1 MEIKLVLLHCTSHL
15 TDRQRECGTLSLV
28 SHWRIAVL
36 RFDVELPFTD
46 PSNQQIVNDVIK
58 KASAI
63 ASLHNKEFAKSQDP
77 GTLISDHAL
86 EVEGKRILSQRYH
99 NDKRDVRK
107 NKNRSG
113 CFAFEHIYTPHTSIL
128 IS

>member
-1 MEIKLVLLHCTSHL
+1 M
-15 TDRQRECGTLSLV
+15 
-28 SHWRIAVL
+28 
-36 RFDVELPFTD
+36 PFTD
-46 PSNQQIVNDVIK
+46 PSNQQIVNDIIK

-63 ASLHNKEFAKSQDP
+63 ASLHNKEFAKSQDSANV
-77 GTLISDHAL
+77 ISDHAL

-107 NKNRSG
+107 NKNRLSSITL
-113 CFAFEHIYTPHTSIL
+113 EHTVMYTYLILCL